1 MTHQQQ
7 WTFGASTLQ
16 RVVESEECILSPFEV
31 FADCTQAHLDAN
43 RDWLM
48 PRFQD
53 PVSGVLAITIQS
65 FLVRRNGL
73 TILVDACGGNGK
85 ERARPNFHR
94 REWPWLDRLR
104 EAGVKPEDID
114 VVLCTHLHVDHVGWN
129 TRLENGRWVPTF
141 PNARYLVARREWD
154 YWRTAGPAALVRT
167 GDFITDSVLP
177 IFDSGQAELIGD
189 SHALESDIAIEAAP
203 GHTPGLSM
211 LRLHGGGSEAIVCS
225 DLMHHPLQLRYPDWS
240 TRFCVDPAQAAR
252 TRASFL
258 NEHAGSGRLIF
269 PTHFPSPTGCTI
281 ERAGQAYDFTYSGER
296 APQIGARSPG

>member
-7 WTFGASTLQ
+7 WTFGTSTLQ

-53 PVSGVLAITIQS
+53 PRSGVLAITIQS

-73 TILVDACGGNGK
+73 TILVDACGGNHK
-85 ERARPNFHR
+85 ERARPHFHR

-104 EAGVKPEDID
+104 DAGVKPEDID

-129 TRLENGRWVPTF
+129 TRLENGKWVPTF

-154 YWRTAGPAALVRT
+154 YWRTAGPGALVRT

-189 SHALESDIAIEAAP
+189 SHALASDVAIEAAP

-211 LRLHGGGSEAIVCS
+211 LRLQGGGSEAIVCS

-240 TRFCVDPAQAAR
+240 TRFCVDPGQAAR
-252 TRASFL
+252 TRANFL

-281 ERAGQAYDFTYSGER
+281 ERAGQAYDFTYSGET
-296 APQIGARSPG
+296 APQIGARS